1 MHIVF
6 HYYLET
12 LRLDNSTLSIQHWD
26 YRNAFLYSLIQA
38 NDFFLGDSL
47 SRPDKLS
54 LHLGPLSFQSQWFH
68 LAIVKATC

>member
-1 MHIVF
+1 MVTMHIVF

-38 NDFFLGDSL
+38 NDFFWETVYQDQISYL
-47 SRPDKLS
+47 S
-54 LHLGPLSFQSQWFH
+54 
-68 LAIVKATC
+68 I